1 MTTRPLVPI
10 GLALIVIAL
19 LAAAVM
25 VVVGIW
31 TADSRWTGTAFAVG
45 IPVALLGAISIG
57 AHYYLSGY
65 GVLDDE
71 KRPF

>member
-1 MTTRPLVPI
+1 MTRRLLVPI
-10 GLALIVIAL
+10 GFVLIVVAV

-25 VVVGIW
+25 FVVGIW
-31 TADSRWTGTAFAVG
+31 IADSRWTGTAFAVG
-45 IPVALLGAISIG
+45 LPVALLGALSLG

-71 KRPF
+71 KRPL